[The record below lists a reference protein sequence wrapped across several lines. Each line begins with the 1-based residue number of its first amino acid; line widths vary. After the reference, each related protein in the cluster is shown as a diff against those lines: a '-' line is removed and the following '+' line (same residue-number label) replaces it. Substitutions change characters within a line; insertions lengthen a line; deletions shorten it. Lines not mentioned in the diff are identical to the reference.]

1 MTLPPSPRLVP
12 RHVYVHVP
20 FCARRC
26 SYCDFA
32 IAVRRTVPWGDFVDG
47 IARELDA
54 RLGPATG
61 SPAPVDT
68 LYFGGGTPSHLG
80 PDGVRALLDTLRARV
95 TWHADAEV
103 TLEANPEDVTPDA
116 VRAWCD
122 AGITR
127 VSLGAQSF
135 DPAVLRWMH
144 RLHDADTIDRAIDA
158 IRDGGFASW
167 SFDLIFA
174 VPSALGR
181 DWHADLARALAAR
194 PPHLSLYGLTV
205 EQGTPLGRWVERGE
219 ATPADEDRWAD
230 EYLAAHDAATAAGY
244 DHYEVSNFARPGH
257 HAVHNRA
264 YWRGVPYLG
273 LGPSA
278 HGFDGARR
286 RWNVPH
292 YAAWLAA
299 LGEGRDP
306 LAGHELLDADARTTE
321 EVYLGLRTSAGL
333 ALRAGEEAIVAP
345 WVAQGWARMAPDGRL
360 VCTARGWQRL
370 DALAATLTR
379 GRDPR

>member
-1 MTLPPSPRLVP
+1 MTAP

-32 IAVRRTVPWGDFVDG
+32 IAVRREVPWRDFVDG
-47 IARELDA
+47 VARELHV
-54 RLGPATG
+54 RLGPAG
-61 SPAPVDT
+61 DRPAPIDT
-68 LYFGGGTPSHLG
+68 LYLGGGTPSHLG
-80 PDGVRALLDTLRARV
+80 PDGVTALLDLLRTRFDVAGAR
-95 TWHADAEV
+95 EV
-103 TLEANPEDVTPDA
+103 TLEANPEDVTADA
-116 VRAWCD
+116 ARAWRD
-122 AGITR
+122 AGIGR

-135 DPAVLRWMH
+135 DARVLQWMH
-144 RLHDADTIDRAIDA
+144 RLHDADTIERAMNT
-158 IRDGGFASW
+158 IRDTGFASW

-174 VPSALGR
+174 VPATLER
-181 DWHADLARALAAR
+181 DWRADLERALAAE

-219 ATPADEDRWAD
+219 ATPADEERWAD
-230 EYLAAHDAATAAGY
+230 EFLLADTEAVARGY

-278 HGFDGARR
+278 HGFDGDSR
-286 RWNVPH
+286 RWNVAA

-299 LGEGRDP
+299 VR
-306 LAGHELLDADARTTE
+306 AGHDPVAGDERLDDAARTTE
-321 EVYLGLRTSAGL
+321 AIYLGLRTTAGL
-333 ALRAGEEAIVAP
+333 ELRTGEDALVAP
-345 WVAQGWARMAPDGRL
+345 WIAAGWAVRRPDGRL
-360 VCTARGWQRL
+360 ACTPPGWLRL

-379 GRDPR
+379 HRDPA

>member
-1 MTLPPSPRLVP
+1 MTTP

-32 IAVRRTVPWGDFVDG
+32 IAVRRDVPWRDFVDG
-47 IARELDA
+47 VTRELDA
-54 RLGPATG
+54 RLGAALGP
-61 SPAPVDT
+61 PPPVDT
-68 LYFGGGTPSHLG
+68 LYVGGGTPSHLG
-80 PDGVRALLDTLRARV
+80 PDGVSALLDALRARLDLG
-95 TWHADAEV
+95 TAREV

-116 VRAWCD
+116 ARAWRD
-122 AGITR
+122 AGIDR

-135 DPAVLRWMH
+135 DPRVLQWMH
-144 RLHDADTIDRAIDA
+144 RLHDAHTIERAIDT
-158 IRDGGFASW
+158 IRATGFTSW

-174 VPSALGR
+174 VPEALGR
-181 DWHADLARALAAR
+181 DWRADLERALAAE

-205 EQGTPLGRWVERGE
+205 EAGTPLGRWVDRGE
-219 ATPADEDRWAD
+219 ATPADEERWAD
-230 EYLAAHDAATAAGY
+230 EFLAADAAAVARGY

-273 LGPSA
+273 AGPSA
-278 HGFDGARR
+278 HGFDGSTR
-286 RWNVPH
+286 RWNVAA

-299 LGEGRDP
+299 VRAGRDP
-306 LAGHELLDADARTTE
+306 VAGEERLDPAARSTE
-321 EVYLGLRTSAGL
+321 DVYLGLRTTAGL
-333 ALRAGEEAIVAP
+333 VLHPDEAPVVAP
-345 WVAQGWARMAPDGRL
+345 WIAAGWAEQRPDGRL
-360 VCTARGWQRL
+360 VCTPQGWLRL

-379 GRDPR
+379 HRDPA

>member
-1 MTLPPSPRLVP
+1 M
-12 RHVYVHVP
+12 HVP

-32 IAVRRTVPWGDFVDG
+32 IAVRRTVPWRDFVHG
-47 IARELDA
+47 IAHELDA
-54 RLGPATG
+54 RLGRATG
-61 SPAPVDT
+61 EPITIDT

-80 PDGVRALLDTLRARV
+80 AEGVQALVETLRARFR
-95 TWHADAEV
+95 WNDAAEV
-103 TLEANPEDVTPDA
+103 TLEANPEDVTHEA
-116 VRAWCD
+116 VRAWRA

-144 RLHDADTIDRAIDA
+144 RLHDPDTIDRAIDA
-158 IRDGGFASW
+158 IRDGGFDSW

-181 DWHADLARALAAR
+181 DWQADLHRALAAR

-205 EQGTPLGRWVERGE
+205 EQGTPLGRWVERGD

-230 EYLAAHDAATAAGY
+230 EYLAAHDAAAAAGY

-278 HGFDGARR
+278 HGFDGERR
-286 RWNVPH
+286 RWNVAH
-292 YAAWLAA
+292 YAGWLAA
-299 LGEGRDP
+299 VTQGRDP
-306 LAGHELLDADARTTE
+306 VAGDELLDVDARRTE
-321 EVYLGLRTSAGL
+321 AVYLGLRTSAGL
-333 ALRAGEEAIVAP
+333 ELAPGDEPIVAP
-345 WVAQGWARMAPDGRL
+345 WIGQGWATRTADGRL

>member
-1 MTLPPSPRLVP
+1 MTSPSHPGDV

-32 IAVRRTVPWGDFVDG
+32 IAVRRTVPWRDYVDG
-47 IARELDA
+47 IAHELA
-54 RLGPATG
+54 IRLGPVPAA
-61 SPAPVDT
+61 PAPIDT

-80 PDGVRALLDTLRARV
+80 ADGVRALLDMLRTRF
-95 TWHADAEV
+95 TWTPAAEV
-103 TLEANPEDVTPDA
+103 TLEANPEDVTPQA
-116 VRAWCD
+116 VRAWRE

-135 DPAVLRWMH
+135 DAAVLRWMH
-144 RLHDADTIDRAIDA
+144 RLHDADTIERAITA
-158 IRDGGFASW
+158 IGAGGFTSW

-174 VPSALGR
+174 VPPALGR
-181 DWHADLARALAAR
+181 DWRADLARALAVR

-205 EQGTPLGRWVERGE
+205 EQGTPLGRWVDRGE
-219 ATPADEDRWAD
+219 ATPADEERWAD
-230 EYLAAHDAATAAGY
+230 EYLAAHEAATAAGY
-244 DHYEVSNFARPGH
+244 DHYEVSNFAQPGH

-278 HGFDGARR
+278 HGFDGERR
-286 RWNVPH
+286 RWNVAAF
-292 YAAWLAA
+292 AAWLDAVRA
-299 LGEGRDP
+299 GRDP
-306 LAGHELLDADARTTE
+306 VAGDERLDAEARLTE
-321 EVYLGLRTSAGL
+321 TVYLGLRTTGGL
-333 ALRAGEEAIVAP
+333 VLEPGDERVVAP
-345 WVAQGWARMAPDGRL
+345 WIAAGWARREPDGRL
-360 VCTARGWQRL
+360 VCTAKGWQRL